1 MAFNREKAKAAG
13 YTDEQIDSFLK
24 AREFADPQVEEEQQG
39 GLLGGILKSAAR
51 PFTETAKRI
60 GEAGY
65 QTYLTALPGSP
76 TEQGSAEQQARIKRG
91 TAFIPEERLGRG
103 EILADTARSTAGL
116 GAYAAPFAKLPFLGA
131 IGKGAIAGGGF
142 TAAQPE
148 TGAGE
153 IAGGAVLGGLTAGTF
168 KYLPKILRPFKTVGA
183 QREAAAQAATKTVSG
198 DTIISQLESKA
209 QTLSPTQKTSYARFL
224 EAAKENY
231 AGKEISVSDSL
242 NILSEANKAFTAA
255 GKVGKSATASFNKSL
270 GDAIRKELAEKAPD
284 VAKANKAFERLYTG
298 KGIAKKFFYPA
309 MAGATTYALF
319 RALGLGGK

>member
-1 MAFNREKAKAAG
+1 MAFNREKAKSAG

-24 AREFADPQVEEEQQG
+24 AREFADTQVEEEQQG
-39 GLLGGILKSAAR
+39 GLVGGILKSAAR
-51 PFTETAKRI
+51 PFTETAKRV
-60 GEAGY
+60 GEAGVQSY
-65 QTYLTALPGSP
+65 RLAESKINPEANPFLRDPKFMSQ
-76 TEQGSAEQQARIKRG
+76 EQLADRG
-91 TAFIPEERLGRG
+91 N
-103 EILADTARSTAGL
+103 ILEDTARSTVGL

-131 IGKGAIAGGGF
+131 IGKGAVAGSGF

-168 KYLPKILRPFKTVGA
+168 KYLPKALRPFKTVGA

-270 GDAIRKELAEKAPD
+270 GDVIRKELAEKAPD
-284 VAKANKAFERLYTG
+284 VAKANKLFERLYKAQGAG
-298 KGIAKKFFYPA
+298 KFAARQAAPIAI
-309 MAGATTYALF
+309 GATLGKLLF
-319 RALGLGGK
+319 GR

>member
-24 AREFADPQVEEEQQG
+24 AREFADPQVEKEEQG
-39 GLLGGILKSAAR
+39 GLFGGILKSVAR

-76 TEQGSAEQQARIKRG
+76 TEQGSAEQQARLRRS
-91 TAFIPEERLGRG
+91 TTFIPEERLGRG
-103 EILADTARSTAGL
+103 EILEDTARSTAGL

-131 IGKGAIAGGGF
+131 IGKGAIAGGGL

-148 TGAGE
+148 IGAGE
-153 IAGGAVLGGLTAGTF
+153 IAGGAVLGGLTVGTF
-168 KYLPKILRPFKTVGA
+168 KYLPKALRPFKTVGA

-231 AGKEISVSDSL
+231 VGKEISVSDSL

-284 VAKANKAFERLYTG
+284 VAKANKLFEKLYKAQGAG
-298 KGIAKKFFYPA
+298 KFVARQAAPIAI
-309 MAGATTYALF
+309 GATLGKLLF
-319 RALGLGGK
+319 GR